1 MIRWIRFVYT
11 QIQRRFLDRDTIATI
26 GLGFDFLWKEEGKG
40 SFGILSLKD
49 DEDCGGSYVEFVF

>member
-1 MIRWIRFVYT
+1 VYT